1 MNFDGRPLFII
12 QKSRTKLKKKLFIW
26 PRAGIFFLLLSSSRK
41 ANDKSNL
48 SNFLLWL
55 LFLEGKSS
63 HSAPT
68 TTATK
73 CFVKRIPLSKMALRE
88 TIPNPASI
96 HTYLAGWQFWR
107 VAKICNMCI
116 QQTDSM
122 QVESDPKEI
131 YICIIKPNE
140 SERTWK
146 IFWTIVAD
154 FFFQTRLVYYGS
166 SDLNCRKNQRWY

>member
-1 MNFDGRPLFII
+1 MYVYIVQNRIWILTDVLFSSFKN
-12 QKSRTKLKKKLFIW
+12 QERSWRKNCSYDLEL
-26 PRAGIFFLLLSSSRK
+26 AFFLFLLSSSRK

-68 TTATK
+68 TATK

-96 HTYLAGWQFWR
+96 HTSPVDNFD
-107 VAKICNMCI
+107 VSPKFVICVYNK
-116 QQTDSM
+116 QTVCKLSLIR
-122 QVESDPKEI
+122 KKYR

-140 SERTWK
+140 SERTSK
-146 IFWTIVAD
+146 IFCTMVIV
-154 FFFQTRLVYYGS
+154 G
-166 SDLNCRKNQRWY
+166 

>member
-1 MNFDGRPLFII
+1 MYVYIVQNRIWILTDVLFSSFKN
-12 QKSRTKLKKKLFIW
+12 QERSWRKNCSYDLELAF
-26 PRAGIFFLLLSSSRK
+26 FFLLLSSSRK

-63 HSAPT
+63 HSAP

-116 QQTDSM
+116 TNRQYASW
-122 QVESDPKEI
+122 VW
-131 YICIIKPNE
+131 
-140 SERTWK
+140 SERN
-146 IFWTIVAD
+146 IHLHH
-154 FFFQTRLVYYGS
+154 QTKWVGKDLKNILYYGG
-166 SDLNCRKNQRWY
+166 